1 MKTLIVVA
9 HADDETIAASRWMA
23 MAPQQFTI
31 LHTTDSGPRNPKYFQ
46 RAGFATRDAYAMHRR
61 TELLAALK
69 FVGIDESQCH
79 MAQVPDQEAIMNV
92 PLLSKTIASFFPVD
106 RIITHSYEGG
116 HPDHDATA
124 LAVALAVGCSGLE
137 VLEFPAYHAAVDGTL
152 VASQFLPHPTH
163 PLIQRITLDP
173 ADAARKAAM
182 FDCFRSQQHLFSRF
196 STTEELFRRA
206 PEYDFLAPPHAG
218 TLYYETRDMGMNY
231 EMWRQFAQAVLSSK
245 K

>member
-1 MKTLIVVA
+1 MKTLLVVA

-31 LHTTDSGPRNPKYFQ
+31 LHTTDSGPRNPKYFE
-46 RAGFATRDAYAMHRR
+46 RVGFDSREAYAKHRR
-61 TELLAALK
+61 SELLAAMTIA
-69 FVGIDESQCH
+69 GIDETQCH
-79 MAQVPDQEAIMNV
+79 MAQVADQEAVMNL
-92 PLLSKTIASFFPVD
+92 PLLSKTIASLFPVD

-124 LAVALAVGCSGLE
+124 LAVALAVGSTGVE
-137 VLEFPAYHAAVDGTL
+137 VLEFPAYHSLDGIM
-152 VASQFLPHPTH
+152 VASQFLPHASH
-163 PLIQRITLDP
+163 PLIQRILLDP

-182 FDCFRSQQHLFSRF
+182 FACFRSQQHLFSRF

-206 PEYDFLAPPHAG
+206 PEHDFLSPPHAG
-218 TLYYETRDMGMNY
+218 KLYYETRDMGMNY